1 MTDLEKR
8 VTVLTE
14 EVEELRL
21 LLNARIRKPKHV
33 PEVIKAILEDRLDEY
48 LANILKEG
56 YKNVKGHSVLPK

>member
-8 VTVLTE
+8 VTELAG
-14 EVEELRL
+14 EVEELRR
-21 LLNARIRKPKHV
+21 LLNARSSKSKHV

>member
-33 PEVIKAILEDRLDEY
+33 PEVIKAILEDKLDEF
-48 LANILKEG
+48 LAKILKEE
-56 YKNVKGHSVLPK
+56 